1 MDEILELE
9 SSENNEDNIKKNTFT
24 IKSVQSLALRIFF
37 EGLSKIINNCI
48 LYINSKG
55 IRIYEKIDDKCAL
68 FVKLLSERFE
78 YYECSNELTFK
89 ITQDNL
95 KAD

>member
-9 SSENNEDNIKKNTFT
+9 SSENNKDNMKKNTFT

-48 LYINSKG
+48 LLKYIGK
-55 IRIYEKIDDKCAL
+55 KI
-68 FVKLLSERFE
+68 EH
-78 YYECSNELTFK
+78 NK
-89 ITQDNL
+89 IL
-95 KAD
+95 KFYN